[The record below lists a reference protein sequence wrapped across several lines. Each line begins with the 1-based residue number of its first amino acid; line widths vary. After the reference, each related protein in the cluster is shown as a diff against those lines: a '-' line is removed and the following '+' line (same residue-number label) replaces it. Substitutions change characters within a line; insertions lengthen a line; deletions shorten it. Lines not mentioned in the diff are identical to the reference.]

1 MLIGSSTHSWLRP
14 SARSSV
20 THHHLFSRPLFISSH
35 SNCPSILPFTQKPF
49 PSSPSPQMISPQT
62 YSRKTKAMKQT
73 TSPSFLPSD
82 LSGQKPLLQRGLPCP
97 PHLIL
102 SVYHSPITL
111 GYFSSTMHTATRN
124 YRYVFVHPSFVWLS
138 PWKVSFKKA
147 QTLPAVGLRQSQSLA
162 LRKCPG

>member
-1 MLIGSSTHSWLRP
+1 MSIGSSTHLWLQP

-20 THHHLFSRPLFISSH
+20 PYRHLFSHPLFISSR

-49 PSSPSPQMISPQT
+49 PSSPSPQVISPQT
-62 YSRKTKAMKQT
+62 YSRKTKAMKQI

-82 LSGQKPLLQRGLPCP
+82 VSGQKPLLQSSPPCP
-97 PHLIL
+97 PRLVL
-102 SVYHSPITL
+102 SVYHSPITRVHV
-111 GYFSSTMHTATRN
+111 SSTVHTAFRN

-147 QTLPAVGLRQSQSLA
+147 QTLPGLGLQQ
-162 LRKCPG
+162 P